1 VIFLVH
7 PFQLYNL
14 FFSSC
19 KQFNRFIHQ
28 RTGRIPKNAYLFQ
41 LAFQHKSLYPG
52 ITQNNERLEL
62 LGDAILSAVVTDY
75 LYRSYPEQTEGFL
88 TEIKSRLVSR
98 SQLNQ
103 IAQTLGL
110 NQYVQ
115 ADISEEDLQ
124 RNAILGNTLEAL
136 TGAVYLDGGY
146 TAARKFIEK
155 KIIKDV
161 INLEDVIQTDD
172 NYKSKLV
179 EWAQHVGKEVRF
191 KQLKAETING
201 HQYFTCG
208 AYMDDQ
214 LVGQGSGYSKKEA
227 EQLAAKEALATW
239 SNEHHSN

>member
-1 VIFLVH
+1 MVH
-7 PFQLYNL
+7 PFQLYN
-14 FFSSC
+14 FFVSSY
-19 KQFNRFIHQ
+19 KDFNRFIYN
-28 RTGRIPKNAYLFQ
+28 RTGWTPKNPSLFQ
-41 LAFQHKSLYPG
+41 LAFQHKSLYPR
-52 ITQNNERLEL
+52 ITENNERLEL
-62 LGDAILSAVVTDY
+62 LGDAILSAVVTDF

-110 NQYVQ
+110 NEYVQ

-124 RNAILGNTLEAL
+124 HNAILGNTLEAL

-146 TAARKFIEK
+146 RAARKFIEK

-161 INLEDVIQTDD
+161 INLEDIIHTDD

-179 EWAQHVGKEVRF
+179 EWAQHVGKKVKF
-191 KQLKAETING
+191 QQLKAETING

-208 AYMDDQ
+208 VYIDQ
-214 LVGQGSGYSKKEA
+214 QLEGKGSGYSKKEA
-227 EQLAAKEALATW
+227 EQSAAKETLATW
-239 SNEHHSN
+239 SNESQDK